1 MPALVAGIELWAL
14 PSTKQMSELGERPAL
29 RRTVF
34 DWVALR
40 RVVEQVN
47 AGELCA
53 DIKRPWICHQDWL
66 LKIIDVDRLKAVYSP
81 NGHKFLLTVLR

>member
-1 MPALVAGIELWAL
+1 VLFRTNDARALVAGIEPWAS
-14 PSTKQMSELGERPAL
+14 PTTKQMSELGERPAL

-34 DWVALR
+34 DWVARR

-53 DIKRPWICHQDWL
+53 DKKSVDLSSRL
-66 LKIIDVDRLKAVYSP
+66 IIEDY
-81 NGHKFLLTVLR
+81 